1 METMNYTEKDFLES
15 CSDIFCRLSR
25 AGKIELMEHLLQ
37 SLKNDPAE
45 GTNDF
50 IPEKS
55 AEAIIA
61 EIRESRSSGRTR
73 VIEEM

>member
-15 CSDIFCRLSR
+15 CSAIFSGFSR
-25 AGKIELMEHLLQ
+25 AGKIEMMEHLLQ
-37 SLKNDPAE
+37 SLKNDVTE
-45 GTNDF
+45 DTDDF

-55 AEAIIA
+55 AEEIIA
-61 EIRESRSSGRTR
+61 EIRESRSFGRTR

>member
-1 METMNYTEKDFLES
+1 METMNYTEKDFLKS
-15 CSDIFCRLSR
+15 CSTIFSGFSR
-25 AGKIELMEHLLQ
+25 AGKIEVMEHLLQ
-37 SLKNDPAE
+37 SLKNDGTE

-61 EIRESRSSGRTR
+61 EIRERKKN
-73 VIEEM
+73 IY